1 MHEDLLTALDDE
13 RMDEEPIKFK
23 YPEHEETTKKMEEI
37 FYEDLKN
44 CTKIT
49 EAYYN
54 ERKAGVRMKEKVSL
68 MLSPF
73 L

>member
-1 MHEDLLTALDDE
+1 
-13 RMDEEPIKFK
+13 MDVRSFRLNYEVNAVI
-23 YPEHEETTKKMEEI
+23 YDEETTKKMEEI